1 MKPENPE
8 TGQRE
13 RFLSRWS
20 RLKREDARAP
30 QAPAVAGASPASASG
45 VPSAAAASVVPGTP
59 AASGADVVSSLP
71 PIESLSIDSDFTPFL
86 QPKVPDALRR
96 AAVKKL
102 FADPRFNVMDGLDV
116 YIDDYSIPD
125 PIPPEM
131 MKMLEHARD
140 LIDHPSD
147 RLAREKAAAAAGT
160 GDDTGAASA
169 GPEAGAPPDAH
180 DANGA
185 SGATD
190 GQPEAPGVE
199 RMTNEPAAA
208 STANLEPDEPA
219 EAPGAGGA
227 TGVPAASREASRR

>member
-20 RLKREDARAP
+20 RLKREDSRAP
-30 QAPAVAGASPASASG
+30 QAPAVAGASPASAPG
-45 VPSAAAASVVPGTP
+45 APTAAADAAGPGAH
-59 AASGADVVSSLP
+59 AASPGQSDVAASLP

-131 MKMLEHARD
+131 MKMIAHARD

-147 RLAREKAAAAAGT
+147 RLAREQAAAAAG
-160 GDDTGAASA
+160 GADAADTAS
-169 GPEAGAPPDAH
+169 GPEAGTPPNAP

-185 SGATD
+185 VAATLGKPD
-190 GQPEAPGVE
+190 APGADL
-199 RMTNEPAAA
+199 MTG
-208 STANLEPDEPA
+208 EPA
-219 EAPGAGGA
+219 EAPEAERA
-227 TGVPAASREASRR
+227 TGAPPQSPEASRT